1 MLGRDGEQKPGHLLL
16 TLQPLDVRPI
26 SEARV
31 VCVCACVLEKG
42 EKGGREEENSL
53 ECSLWREGVVPLEGL
68 AEQGE

>member
-1 MLGRDGEQKPGHLLL
+1 MCVSFCVCL
-16 TLQPLDVRPI
+16 
-26 SEARV
+26 
-31 VCVCACVLEKG
+31 CVCACVLGKG